1 MGHKLF
7 PGKIIFFFICSRV
20 SLSPAP
26 EPPPTGCCCF
36 PGYTGRAGACEPHL
50 VPHFWSLGE
59 VGGREPPGRVPPSP
73 GLCLHARLPAVYSPV
88 PFPGVA
94 QRGPPGY
101 QVGTG
106 GLEQPGGDTVGG
118 VTNGLFLLV
127 ASPRAIL
134 RVGLSACGSFVTL
147 IPATGGLWRGGMRCG
162 GTHRLLTPSCPTLG
176 VSLCQIRPPRPPTPK
191 TPQPCPCRGCGDT
204 VPVPMWLW
212 GSASLLLG
220 IWGHFGPPH
229 PRLSCGTCVAGGG
242 SAALALS
249 LLAGAVVSLVEP
261 PPPTSSCF
269 FCFCFW

>member
-1 MGHKLF
+1 M
-7 PGKIIFFFICSRV
+7 
-20 SLSPAP
+20 
-26 EPPPTGCCCF
+26 GCCCF

-88 PFPGVA
+88 PFLGVA

-106 GLEQPGGDTVGG
+106 GLEEPGGDTVGWG
-118 VTNGLFLLV
+118 HKWPFSLSGFSKGYSPCWAQCLRLLCDTNSCHRWVVAGGNALWGDTPAPGPLL
-127 ASPRAIL
+127 PR
-134 RVGLSACGSFVTL
+134 
-147 IPATGGLWRGGMRCG
+147 PGGLIV
-162 GTHRLLTPSCPTLG
+162 PN
-176 VSLCQIRPPRPPTPK
+176 RPPPTPK

-229 PRLSCGTCVAGGG
+229 PGLSCGTCVAGGG
-242 SAALALS
+242 SATPALS
-249 LLAGAVVSLVEP
+249 LLAGAVVSLVETP
-261 PPPTSSCF
+261 PHHFILF
-269 FCFCFW
+269 FLFLFLVR

>member
-50 VPHFWSLGE
+50 LPHFWSLGE

-88 PFPGVA
+88 PFLGVA

-106 GLEQPGGDTVGG
+106 GLEQPGGTQWGGHKWPFSLSGFSKGYPPCRAQCLRLLCDTNSCHWWVVAGG
-118 VTNGLFLLV
+118 NALWGDTPAPGPLLPHPGGLIVPNSPPPPRRLPSLVLAGAAVTLSLSLCGSGAQPLSFWG
-127 ASPRAIL
+127 SGAIL
-134 RVGLSACGSFVTL
+134 D
-147 IPATGGLWRGGMRCG
+147 
-162 GTHRLLTPSCPTLG
+162 
-176 VSLCQIRPPRPPTPK
+176 PPTP
-191 TPQPCPCRGCGDT
+191 GSLA
-204 VPVPMWLW
+204 VHVWL
-212 GSASLLLG
+212 GGAVL
-220 IWGHFGPPH
+220 
-229 PRLSCGTCVAGGG
+229 PRLCRCWPG
-242 SAALALS
+242 L
-249 LLAGAVVSLVEP
+249 
-261 PPPTSSCF
+261 
-269 FCFCFW
+269 